1 MRWYWL
7 SYKDYINSIKNET
20 DNDVTLNDDKYV
32 GENPVNDWDVNVDA
46 EKLTIVIVIKIIVYL
61 LEMLLVVLII
71 LNIS

>member
-46 EKLTIVIVIKIIVYL
+46 EKLTP
-61 LEMLLVVLII
+61 
-71 LNIS
+71 N